1 VRRRAVLVVLAAM
14 ALAGC
19 GVPTDDTP
27 RALPAE
33 RVPFGL
39 LEPDPTGAPTGVPG
53 AATRRSVYLVQENRL
68 VELTKEVP
76 APGTAVDTLRELL
89 MGPDAED
96 IEQGLITRIPS
107 GTVVLDVTAPV
118 EGVATINL
126 SGDLSAAGEG
136 LRLAFAQMVYTATAV
151 PGIDRVLFA
160 IDGTPRD
167 VPDDQGET
175 TAEPLGRSD
184 FAQFRPQG

>member
-1 VRRRAVLVVLAAM
+1 MRRLLLALVVVVVAA
-14 ALAGC
+14 C
-19 GVPTDDTP
+19 GVPTDDSP

-39 LEPDPTGAPTGVPG
+39 LEADAAGAPTGVPG
-53 AATRRSVYLVQENRL
+53 AATRRSIYLVRENRL
-68 VELTKEVP
+68 VETTQEVP
-76 APGTAVDTLRELL
+76 APGTAIDTLRELL
-89 MGPDAED
+89 MGPGAED
-96 IEQGLITRIPS
+96 VEEGLTTFIPS
-107 GTVVLDVTAPV
+107 GTVVLDVSPPV

-136 LRLAFAQMVYTATAV
+136 LRLAFAQIVYTATGV
-151 PGIDRVLFA
+151 PGVDRVLFQ

-184 FAQFRPQG
+184 FAQFRPEG

>member
-1 VRRRAVLVVLAAM
+1 MTRRLLLALVLLTALAA
-14 ALAGC
+14 C

-39 LEPDPTGAPTGVPG
+39 LETDPAGAPTGVPG
-53 AATRRSVYLVQENRL
+53 AATRRSVYLVRDDRL
-68 VELTKEVP
+68 VEVTKQVA
-76 APGTAVDTLRELL
+76 APGAAVDTLRELL

-96 IEQGLITRIPS
+96 IEDGLVTRIPS
-107 GTVVLDVTAPV
+107 GTVVNGVSGPV
-118 EGVATINL
+118 EGVATIDL

-136 LRLAFAQMVYTATAV
+136 LRLAFAQMVYTATGV
-151 PGIDRVLFA
+151 PGVDRVLFA
-160 IDGTPRD
+160 IDGQPRD
-167 VPDDQGET
+167 VPDDQGQT

-184 FAQFRPQG
+184 FAQFRPAG